1 MVWVTQGKEI
11 ENYLSQRLI
20 KEVYRVDKQIGQY
33 ERIDDFLD
41 VASSNKKLGTFYVR
55 NKVTESI
62 KLVKYMDETD
72 FKILDLEERIK
83 QIVDYIRVWNGM
95 D

>member
-1 MVWVTQGKEI
+1 MTQGKEI

-33 ERIDDFLD
+33 EKIDDFLND
-41 VASSNKKLGTFYVR
+41 ASSNKKLGTFYIR

-62 KLVKYMDETD
+62 KLVKYMNESDL
-72 FKILDLEERIK
+72 KILDLEDRIK
-83 QIVDYIRVWNGM
+83 QIVYRIRLWNGM